1 MDRCDTRSVSSIT
14 RLSLNPYS
22 KISAQVSS
30 WAFFILILN
39 TLCYKVTST
48 LCLISSLGSAVMH
61 ETPPEKT
68 FWGWKA
74 LIVAFILSIAFLG
87 IFYVAME
94 NDPDY
99 MPSQQNK
106 GQSHQQHA
114 FKNAPTMKQDAETAA
129 SAATEPSMSAEQH
142 GMTAEQHANMNMS
155 HGEGN
160 HGH

>member
-1 MDRCDTRSVSSIT
+1 
-14 RLSLNPYS
+14 
-22 KISAQVSS
+22 
-30 WAFFILILN
+30 
-39 TLCYKVTST
+39 
-48 LCLISSLGSAVMH
+48 MH

-87 IFYVAME
+87 IFYLAME

-106 GQSHQQHA
+106 EQSHQQHA
-114 FKNAPTMKQDAETAA
+114 FKNAPTMKQNTAEVQPTAA
-129 SAATEPSMSAEQH
+129 EH
-142 GMTAEQHANMNMS
+142 GMTAEEHANMNMA
-155 HGEGN
+155 HPEGN

>member
-1 MDRCDTRSVSSIT
+1 
-14 RLSLNPYS
+14 
-22 KISAQVSS
+22 
-30 WAFFILILN
+30 
-39 TLCYKVTST
+39 
-48 LCLISSLGSAVMH
+48 MH

-74 LIVAFILSIAFLG
+74 LIVAFILSIIFLA
-87 IFYVAME
+87 IFYLAME

-106 GQSHQQHA
+106 EQSHQQHA
-114 FKNAPTMKQDAETAA
+114 FKNAPTMSPEAIEAAQKQQAPATAE
-129 SAATEPSMSAEQH
+129 EH
-142 GMTAEQHANMNMS
+142 GMTEEQHANMDMS